1 MRFGATPGANDLALR
16 FFAAPPPSLAGSP
29 VGSVDRSRGVE
40 FANLILHFGEKPRFS
55 RVVLRR
61 IQVSRDFRQAEAETT
76 GSVDEKDDLLG
87 PLVIVA
93 IAAVTSWRGRQQTLG
108 LVKSNARSA
117 NSRPRCQ
124 QTDTHDLDLKP
135 GLKV

>member
-1 MRFGATPGANDLALR
+1 MR
-16 FFAAPPPSLAGSP
+16 
-29 VGSVDRSRGVE
+29 
-40 FANLILHFGEKPRFS
+40 
-55 RVVLRR
+55 
-61 IQVSRDFRQAEAETT
+61 RDFRQAEAETT
-76 GSVDEKDDLLG
+76 GSVDEKNDLQG
-87 PLVIVA
+87 PLVILA

-135 GLKV
+135 RLKV